1 MSNIIIILYGFVK
14 PRNKF
19 CAVCACASYKNRQF
33 PLFFAP
39 YRARKSTRRR
49 QSRALR
55 GARRRARGNCPFAQ
69 NAVHKERTSA
79 KRPPAALFPPRAARG
94 KSLFEERTHVSQ
106 TPATAA
112 PSPAR
117 SAGEIPVS
125 KKNARQPNGRPL
137 RSPPRAARGKFL
149 FQERTHVGQQAARCA
164 LPARSAGK
172 GFFAKRTHGQP
183 NGRPCARGGEVQTRA
198 HSSSDLI
205 SINFFA
211 SSMTLPSKLDGSGS

>member
-19 CAVCACASYKNRQF
+19 CAVCACVSYKNRQF

-49 QSRALR
+49 QSRAPR
-55 GARRRARGNCPFAQ
+55 GARRAGTALSRK
-69 NAVHKERTSA
+69 NAVHKERTPA

-94 KSLFEERTHVSQ
+94 KSLF
-106 TPATAA
+106 
-112 PSPAR
+112 
-117 SAGEIPVS
+117 
-125 KKNARQPNGRPL
+125 
-137 RSPPRAARGKFL
+137 
-149 FQERTHVGQQAARCA
+149 QERTHARQTTARRA
-164 LPARSAGK
+164 LPPRAQRGGNPCFEKERTSVKRPPATPSPPPRALRGEEPSAQKNARA
-172 GFFAKRTHGQP
+172 AK
-183 NGRPCARGGEVQTRA
+183 GRPCARGGEVQTRA